1 MSKFAR
7 LIVGLSALLF
17 LTAMGALDLRS
28 QGDSWASWADSL
40 QYAAL
45 EDGPDG
51 EQPPVATFVRAYDG
65 DDQLETVT
73 FCAEFAANNY
83 VIASAAGK
91 QAAAPTHF
99 PCAGF
104 PTGPPRA

>member
-7 LIVGLSALLF
+7 LILGLTALLF
-17 LTAMGALDLRS
+17 LTAMGTLDLRS
-28 QGDSWASWADSL
+28 QSDPWAASL

-45 EDGPDG
+45 EDGPEG
-51 EQPPVATFVRAYDG
+51 EQPPVATFVRSYDG
-65 DDQLETVT
+65 DDQLKTVT
-73 FCAEFAANNY
+73 FCAEFAAASY
-83 VIASAAGK
+83 VIASAAGNR
-91 QAAAPTHF
+91 AAAPTHF